1 MFHRKKDL
9 RIGALVSFFVFSIF
23 VRFNKC
29 AVFYRVYMLHL
40 SVTSAGH
47 LLYIFM
53 FSNGWKYIRNFKLP
67 ALFLN

>member
-53 FSNGWKYIRNFKLP
+53 FSNG
-67 ALFLN
+67 